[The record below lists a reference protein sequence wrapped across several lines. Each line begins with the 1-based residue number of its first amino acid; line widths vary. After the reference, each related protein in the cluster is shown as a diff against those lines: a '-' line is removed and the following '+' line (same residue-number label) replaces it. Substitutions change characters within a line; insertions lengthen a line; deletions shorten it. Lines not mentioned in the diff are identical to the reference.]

1 MKSLKTRAIIHL
13 DLDAFYAQVE
23 QVRLG
28 LDASV
33 PLCVQQWTAVI
44 AVSYAARK
52 FGIKRSHSAKECTE
66 LCPEVVLVHVPTMK
80 EGDIAPVHRQLSAKD
95 KHTHK
100 VSLQPYQDASMKIM
114 KIIESHFPEFQ
125 KASVDEAYIDVT
137 EKVALMMQKYDPDI
151 EPTVEWNGRG
161 NMIGEEVN
169 QTTGWEDL
177 QLALAADISA
187 QIRGEIY
194 EKLGYT
200 SSTGIAHNKT
210 LAKLISSENKPN
222 KQTILRGDAVSEYM
236 KGVQFSKIKGLGGN
250 FGDLVNQHFP
260 VDKASELWK
269 YDIDEI
275 KSKLGN
281 DDGQWVY
288 DICRGIC
295 HDPGIL
301 ILNIVVKAKP
311 PASYGAFKLFNW
323 SVKTEAELHRWI
335 GILSVECQNKLDIDF
350 NEFKRW
356 PKTLTVHYRQ
366 PSFSKTINF
375 PHRDD
380 LKDIQS
386 LVLAILPS
394 HIDLQIRFISI
405 TLNSP
410 SKISTN
416 TISKWLKMEENKV
429 DEESEYRCSE
439 CLKIVQKID
448 QQEHQDYHLA
458 LELSR
463 SSDRPIPDSKPK
475 IAEKPKKGV
484 HKKKEVVKKKT
495 IAEFFKPKSSN

>member
-1 MKSLKTRAIIHL
+1 MKSLQTRAIIHL

-44 AVSYAARK
+44 AVNYAARK
-52 FGIKRSHSAKECTE
+52 FGIKRSHSAKECVD
-66 LCPEVVLVHVPTMK
+66 LCPDVVLVHVPTMK
-80 EGDIAPVHRQLSAKD
+80 EGDVTPVHRQLSAKD

-100 VSLQPYQDASMKIM
+100 VSLQPYQDASLKIM
-114 KIIESHFPEFQ
+114 KIIESHFPDFQ

-137 EKVALMMQKYDPDI
+137 LKVAELMEEYDPDV
-151 EPTVEWNGRG
+151 EPIVDWSGRG
-161 NMIGEEVN
+161 NMIGGEVSV
-169 QTTGWEDL
+169 TKGWEDL

-187 QIRGEIY
+187 QIRAEIFDT
-194 EKLGYT
+194 LGYT

-222 KQTILRGDAVSEYM
+222 KQSILRGEMVSEYM

-250 FGDLVNQHFP
+250 FGELVNQHFP
-260 VDKASELWK
+260 VDKATELWK
-269 YDIDEI
+269 YDIDEM

-281 DDGQWVY
+281 EDGQWVY

-295 HDPGIL
+295 HDP
-301 ILNIVVKAKP
+301 VVKAKP

-323 SVKTEAELHRWI
+323 SVKTVPELHRWI
-335 GILSVECQNKLDIDF
+335 GILSVECQIKLDNDF
-350 NEFKRW
+350 HEYKRW

-366 PSFSKTINF
+366 PNFSKTINF

-380 LKDIQS
+380 FKDIQS
-386 LVLAILPS
+386 LVLPILPT
-394 HIDLQIRFISI
+394 DVELQIRNISI

-410 SKISTN
+410 VKISTN
-416 TISKWLKMEENKV
+416 TISKWLKVEDSTVNE
-429 DEESEYRCSE
+429 DSEYRCTE
-439 CLKIVQKID
+439 CLKIIQKIN

-463 SSDRPIPDSKPK
+463 SSDKPAVDTKPK
-475 IAEKPKKGV
+475 QTDKQKKNQ
-484 HKKKEVVKKKT
+484 KKDPVKKKT
-495 IAEFFKPKSSN
+495 IAEFFKPKSSR